1 MTDPIE
7 MSVDV
12 AAIDRMR
19 ESIIDNVGM
28 QLLNQGQ
35 DIPAATI
42 RSIVQLAATDLL
54 IALHKA
60 KNLAYGGYD
69 FSLDRLMDI
78 VDEVKGF

>member
-1 MTDPIE
+1 ME
-7 MSVDV
+7 MPVDM
-12 AAIDRMR
+12 AAIDRAR
-19 ESIIDNVGM
+19 ENIIDNVGM

-35 DIPAATI
+35 DISAATI
-42 RSIVQLAATDLL
+42 RSIIQLGATDLL
-54 IALHKA
+54 VALHKA